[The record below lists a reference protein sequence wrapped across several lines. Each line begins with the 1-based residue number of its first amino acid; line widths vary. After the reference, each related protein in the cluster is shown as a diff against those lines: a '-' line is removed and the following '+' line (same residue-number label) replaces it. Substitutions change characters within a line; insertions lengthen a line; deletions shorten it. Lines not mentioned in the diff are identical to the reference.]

1 MAWYR
6 RFKLGFDMINCRS
19 KVAFPKPVVS
29 ITNYHFNQ
37 SSKFTFTSHFQP
49 VSVTKVTS
57 QLRSSRVGCFGYRCY
72 HVDSRPVRKSK
83 LPNISRLFVLVGLAG
98 IWVIGNAKTIWF
110 IVSANAERV
119 IGECQ
124 FQMIQAEFEGK
135 VLPVMHPDRVRV
147 VNILN
152 KVIKVLTVLKYAS
165 NIEERKGLKLC
176 VSYLERFKWDVLVV
190 EDDAAFACCL
200 PGGKIVV
207 FSGLLEQ
214 FTTDDEIA
222 SVICH
227 EVAHVVARH
236 VPKRLT
242 KNSWHAFVRQ
252 IFYMVDKAR
261 SGPKSGFLYA
271 RPSFLAKVCYDKF
284 MRMEIEA
291 DKVGLLL
298 MACAEYNPR
307 VAPKVFEKMG
317 QVSAFHDYLSVHPW
331 GKARRIMLSEASEA
345 ISATTEGSIA
355 GREVDT

>member
-1 MAWYR
+1 MAWYK

-19 KVAFPKPVVS
+19 KVTVPKSIVS

-37 SSKFTFTSHFQP
+37 SSNKFTFTSHLLR
-49 VSVTKVTS
+49 VTKVTS
-57 QLRSSRVGCFGYRCY
+57 LLRSSRVGCFG
-72 HVDSRPVRKSK
+72 
-83 LPNISRLFVLVGLAG
+83 NISLLSLLVGLG
-98 IWVIGNAKTIWF
+98 IWVIGNAGTIWF

-135 VLPVMHPDRVRV
+135 VLPVMHPDRVRI

-152 KVIKVLTVLKYAS
+152 Q
-165 NIEERKGLKLC
+165 ERKGLKLC
-176 VSYLERFKWDVLVV
+176 VSYLGRFKWDVLVV

-222 SVICH
+222 SIICH

-242 KNSWHAFVRQ
+242 KNSWRAFVRQ
-252 IFYMVDKAR
+252 ILYMDV
-261 SGPKSGFLYA
+261 
-271 RPSFLAKVCYDKF
+271 RPDLDPRAVFF
-284 MRMEIEA
+284 MLDRPFSPRMEIEA
-291 DKVGLLL
+291 DNVGLLL
-298 MACAEYNPR
+298 MACAQYDLR

-331 GKARRIMLSEASEA
+331 GKTRRIMLSEASEA
-345 ISATTEGSIA
+345 ISTTTEGSIA

>member
-19 KVAFPKPVVS
+19 KVTFPKPVVA
-29 ITNYHFNQ
+29 ITNYPINQ

-165 NIEERKGLKLC
+165 NIKERKGLKLY

-207 FSGLLEQ
+207 FRGLLEQ

-227 EVAHVVARH
+227 EV
-236 VPKRLT
+236 
-242 KNSWHAFVRQ
+242 
-252 IFYMVDKAR
+252 
-261 SGPKSGFLYA
+261 
-271 RPSFLAKVCYDKF
+271 
-284 MRMEIEA
+284 
-291 DKVGLLL
+291 
-298 MACAEYNPR
+298 
-307 VAPKVFEKMG
+307 
-317 QVSAFHDYLSVHPW
+317 YLF
-331 GKARRIMLSEASEA
+331 K
-345 ISATTEGSIA
+345 
-355 GREVDT
+355 D

>member
-1 MAWYR
+1 M
-6 RFKLGFDMINCRS
+6 RFKLVFDMINCRS
-19 KVAFPKPVVS
+19 KVTVPKPVFSV
-29 ITNYHFNQ
+29 TNYHFNQ

-49 VSVTKVTS
+49 VRVTKVTW
-57 QLRSSRVGCFGYRCY
+57 SSRVGCFGYRCY
-72 HVDSRPVRKSK
+72 HVDSRPVIRKSRAK
-83 LPNISRLFVLVGLAG
+83 LPNISLPFVLVGLAG

-152 KVIKVLTVLKYAS
+152 QVIKLLKVLKYAS
-165 NIEERKGLKLC
+165 NIEESKGLKL
-176 VSYLERFKWDVLVV
+176 KWDVLVV

-207 FSGLLEQ
+207 FRGLLEQ

-242 KNSWHAFVRQ
+242 KNSWRAFVRQ
-252 IFYMVDKAR
+252 IYYMVV
-261 SGPKSGFLYA
+261 
-271 RPSFLAKVCYDKF
+271 RPDMDPRAVFFMLDLPFSPRFV

-291 DKVGLLL
+291 DNVGLLL
-298 MACAEYNPR
+298 MACAEYDPW
-307 VAPKVFEKMG
+307 VAPKVFEKM
-317 QVSAFHDYLSVHPW
+317 VKYRLFMITFLSIH
-331 GKARRIMLSEASEA
+331 GERQ
-345 ISATTEGSIA
+345 EG
-355 GREVDT
+355 